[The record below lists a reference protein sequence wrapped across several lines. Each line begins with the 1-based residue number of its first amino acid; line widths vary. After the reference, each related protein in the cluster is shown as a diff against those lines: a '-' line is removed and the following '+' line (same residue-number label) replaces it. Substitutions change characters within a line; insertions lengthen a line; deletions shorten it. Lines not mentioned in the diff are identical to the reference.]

1 MHCHEV
7 FATELRCSPGHVVLE
22 VLGGHYV
29 PPGKIGLQSQVGRV
43 ERGVQVCSTMPWL
56 VSFILSEFHS
66 SCDENPFPLSDSHLE
81 SVCLESSEP

>member
-29 PPGKIGLQSQVGRV
+29 PKLAVTSRKSGERYPGMLYQALVG
-43 ERGVQVCSTMPWL
+43 
-56 VSFILSEFHS
+56 IFHF
-66 SCDENPFPLSDSHLE
+66 E
-81 SVCLESSEP
+81 

>member
-7 FATELRCSPGHVVLE
+7 FATELRCSPGHVVFRGAGWPLRP
-22 VLGGHYV
+22 L
-29 PPGKIGLQSQVGRV
+29 GKIGLQSQVGRV
-43 ERGVQVCSTMPWL
+43 ERGIQVCSTTPWL